1 MGAVRAML
9 VGFDM
14 AADGIMRLGQDP
26 GSGSLCQA
34 GDQLSVQRLARGKD
48 GGVADRPAET

>member
-14 AADGIMRLGQDP
+14 AADEIMRLGQNP
-26 GSGSLCQA
+26 GTGSLCQA
-34 GDQLSVQRLARGKD
+34 GDQLSVQRLARGRM
-48 GGVADRPAET
+48 GGCGQAC